1 MHILIGVDG
10 SQAASLACQFV
21 ANRTWPIGTRVELLA
36 VGSWAGGAP
45 AEDSRVELETLETVL
60 DERAEILRRTGLGV
74 ATDVVPGPPADALMA
89 RAADSLADLLVV
101 GNRGLGPLGSAVFG
115 SVSAHLVD
123 HARCPVLVVRSPDAS
138 RMLLATDG
146 TASSRS
152 IPRVLAAWG
161 PAFRGMPVEVVS
173 VAPRDDFVTPW
184 SVAGDAGNGAEAREL
199 AMHTEIA
206 QRVADQMLD
215 LGWHAAA
222 IAPRGDPGRTILTA
236 SEEWQAD
243 LIVTGSRSLGTIQR
257 LLLGSVAHHVV
268 MHARSSVLVMRGL
281 VPARTTEPA
290 AVAAR
295 LAFG

>member
-21 ANRTWPIGTRVELLA
+21 ANRTWPIGSRVELLA
-36 VGSWAGGAP
+36 AGSWAGGAP
-45 AEDSRVELETLETVL
+45 VDDTRVERETLETVL
-60 DERAEILRRTGLGV
+60 EERAEILRRTGLGV
-74 ATDVVPGPPADALMA
+74 ATDVAWGRPADALMV
-89 RAADSLADLLVV
+89 RAADSFADLLVV
-101 GNRGLGPLGSAVFG
+101 GNRGLGPLGSVVFG
-115 SVSAHLVD
+115 SVSTHLVD
-123 HARCPVLVVRSPDAS
+123 HAGCPVLVVRSRDAS

-146 TASSRS
+146 TAGSRS

-173 VAPRDDFVTPW
+173 VAPPDDFVTPW
-184 SVAGDAGNGAEAREL
+184 SVAGDMANGAETREL
-199 AMHTEIA
+199 AEHTEIA
-206 QRVADQMLD
+206 QRVADQMMD

-222 IAPRGDPGRTILTA
+222 IAPSGDPGPTILSA

-243 LIVTGSRSLGTIQR
+243 LIVTGSRSLSTFQR
-257 LLLGSVAHHVV
+257 LLRGSVAHHVM